1 MQLLRDRDFLSA
13 IVLLFLGGVI
23 WGDSGSDVKD
33 WIFPLLAA
41 YVALGIGAA
50 LLVRVLLGGMINR
63 VPDLI
68 DRMSEHRVVVIDL
81 AVFCAVVL
89 VYILLLYG
97 LGFWLA
103 SFLMVMSTSL
113 YLTKEKTRR
122 NVIVAIVMP
131 AVMCVVAYIVF
142 MEIFYVPLPE
152 AKWWAG
158 FM

>member
-1 MQLLRDRDFLSA
+1 MQLLKDRDFLSA
-13 IVLLFLGGVI
+13 LVLLVIGGVI

-41 YVALGIGAA
+41 YIALGIGAA
-50 LLVRVLLGGMINR
+50 LLARVLLGGLLNR
-63 VPDLI
+63 VPDLV
-68 DRMSEHRVVVIDL
+68 DRLSDHRVVVVDL
-81 AVFCAVVL
+81 AVFCTVVL
-89 VYILLLYG
+89 AYILLLYG

-131 AVMCVVAYIVF
+131 AVICVIAYLVF
-142 MEIFYVPLPE
+142 MQIFYVPLPE
-152 AKWWAG
+152 AEWWAG